1 MGGCRMGVC
10 VLVGRL
16 DFLERLGLIGT
27 FRDDLRCFDTLL
39 YFCLLSPLRLKSR
52 GFRCVVVI
60 CR

>member
-1 MGGCRMGVC
+1 MGVC
-10 VLVGRL
+10 VLVERL